1 MVTTKP
7 KKTVITVHIHS
18 VIARLAKGAI
28 ERGEIVSC
36 KKITANSYFIKHL
49 RAGQQ
54 RPQTEKFTA
63 VGAATLL
70 YLLNVKAKGENQV
83 AEPHEPELDSDSV
96 FDMSEPELEPELEPE
111 SEPELSWEAELNSKL
126 EPESETETD
135 SETFQ
140 KRQET
145 ETSSCCASLWSDDV
159 SVFRETSES

>member
-70 YLLNVKAKGENQV
+70 YLLNV
-83 AEPHEPELDSDSV
+83 
-96 FDMSEPELEPELEPE
+96 
-111 SEPELSWEAELNSKL
+111 EAGRK
-126 EPESETETD
+126 
-135 SETFQ
+135 
-140 KRQET
+140 
-145 ETSSCCASLWSDDV
+145 SSS
-159 SVFRETSES
+159 

>member
-70 YLLNVKAKGENQV
+70 YLLNVEAKGENQV

-96 FDMSEPELEPELEPE
+96 FDMSEPELEPESEPE
-111 SEPELSWEAELNSKL
+111 SSWEAELNSKL
-126 EPESETETD
+126 ELEPESETD

>member
-1 MVTTKP
+1 MITTKP
-7 KKTVITVHIHS
+7 KKTVITVHIHGT
-18 VIARLAKGAI
+18 IARLAEAAI
-28 ERGEIVSC
+28 ERGDIINC
-36 KKITANSYFIKHL
+36 KKVTANSYFIKHL
-49 RAGQQ
+49 RPGQQ
-54 RPQTEKFTA
+54 RPQTEKLTA

-96 FDMSEPELEPELEPE
+96 FDMSEPELEPE

-126 EPESETETD
+126 ELEPESETD

-159 SVFRETSES
+159 SAFRETSES

>member
-1 MVTTKP
+1 MITTKP

-49 RAGQQ
+49 RADQQ

-70 YLLNVKAKGENQV
+70 YLLNVKANGENQV
-83 AEPHEPELDSDSV
+83 VEPEQPELDSESYFSV
-96 FDMSEPELEPELEPE
+96 ELGLNPELNPELEPELGLNPELNPELEPELELDPD
-111 SEPELSWEAELNSKL
+111 SELEQLSFGQEAEL
-126 EPESETETD
+126 ET
-135 SETFQ
+135 
-140 KRQET
+140 RNII
-145 ETSSCCASLWSDDV
+145 
-159 SVFRETSES
+159 

>member
-49 RAGQQ
+49 RAGQH

-70 YLLNVKAKGENQV
+70 YLLNVEAKGENQV

-96 FDMSEPELEPELEPE
+96 FDMSEPELEPE
-111 SEPELSWEAELNSKL
+111 SEPELSWEAELHSKLEL
-126 EPESETETD
+126 EPESETN

-140 KRQET
+140 KRQEI
-145 ETSSCCASLWSDDV
+145 ETSSCCTPLWSDDV

>member
-1 MVTTKP
+1 MITTKP

-70 YLLNVKAKGENQV
+70 YLLNVKVKGQNQI
-83 AEPHEPELDSDSV
+83 AEPEQPELDSESYFSV
-96 FDMSEPELEPELEPE
+96 EPGLNPELNPELEPELELQPN
-111 SEPELSWEAELNSKL
+111 SELEQLSFGQEAAL
-126 EPESETETD
+126 ET
-135 SETFQ
+135 
-140 KRQET
+140 RNII
-145 ETSSCCASLWSDDV
+145 
-159 SVFRETSES
+159 

>member
-70 YLLNVKAKGENQV
+70 YLLNVKAKGQNQI
-83 AEPHEPELDSDSV
+83 AEPEQPELDSESYFSV
-96 FDMSEPELEPELEPE
+96 ELGLNPELNPELEPELELEPD
-111 SEPELSWEAELNSKL
+111 SELEQLSFGQEAEL
-126 EPESETETD
+126 ET
-135 SETFQ
+135 
-140 KRQET
+140 RNII
-145 ETSSCCASLWSDDV
+145 
-159 SVFRETSES
+159 

>member
-18 VIARLAKGAI
+18 VIAQLAKGAI

-49 RAGQQ
+49 RAGQH

-70 YLLNVKAKGENQV
+70 YLLNVKAKGQNQIV
-83 AEPHEPELDSDSV
+83 EPDQPELDSESYFRV
-96 FDMSEPELEPELEPE
+96 ELGLNPELEPELGLNPELNPELEPELELDPD
-111 SEPELSWEAELNSKL
+111 SELEQLSFGQEAEL
-126 EPESETETD
+126 ET
-135 SETFQ
+135 
-140 KRQET
+140 RNII
-145 ETSSCCASLWSDDV
+145 
-159 SVFRETSES
+159 

>member
-49 RAGQQ
+49 RAGQH

-70 YLLNVKAKGENQV
+70 YLLNVEAKGENQV

-96 FDMSEPELEPELEPE
+96 FDMSEPELEPE

-126 EPESETETD
+126 ELEPESETD

-159 SVFRETSES
+159 SAFRETSES

>member
-1 MVTTKP
+1 MITTKP

-70 YLLNVKAKGENQV
+70 YLLNVKAKGQNQI
-83 AEPHEPELDSDSV
+83 AEPEQPELDSESYFSV
-96 FDMSEPELEPELEPE
+96 ELGLNPELNPELEPELELEPD
-111 SEPELSWEAELNSKL
+111 SELEQLSFGQEAEL
-126 EPESETETD
+126 ET
-135 SETFQ
+135 
-140 KRQET
+140 RNII
-145 ETSSCCASLWSDDV
+145 
-159 SVFRETSES
+159 

>member
-1 MVTTKP
+1 MITTKP

-49 RAGQQ
+49 RAGQH

-70 YLLNVKAKGENQV
+70 YLLNVKAKGQNQIV
-83 AEPHEPELDSDSV
+83 EPEQLELDSDSV
-96 FDMSEPELEPELEPE
+96 FDMSEPELEPE

-126 EPESETETD
+126 EPESETG

-145 ETSSCCASLWSDDV
+145 GTSSCCASLWSDDI
-159 SVFRETSES
+159 SAFRETSES

>member
-1 MVTTKP
+1 MITTKP

-70 YLLNVKAKGENQV
+70 YLLNVDANGENQV
-83 AEPHEPELDSDSV
+83 AEPHEPEVDSDSV
-96 FDMSEPELEPELEPE
+96 FDMSEPELEPESEPE
-111 SEPELSWEAELNSKL
+111 SSWEAELNSKL
-126 EPESETETD
+126 ELEPESETD

-140 KRQET
+140 KKLET

-159 SVFRETSES
+159 SVSRETSES